1 MSALA
6 RELGV
11 AHSILCWP
19 LRSFRYGLQLVVI
32 AFRIENNRHC
42 KSSDRFLRCV
52 KFLYSQVHERAIIF
66 DINELL

>member
-11 AHSILCWP
+11 THSTLCWP
-19 LRSFRYGLQLVVI
+19 LRSAGDGLQLVVI
-32 AFRIENNRHC
+32 AFRIKNNRHC
-42 KSSDRFLRCV
+42 ECSDRFLRCV